1 MFLMQFVIL
10 NQNGSIIVSYPQL
23 SHMLKSQL
31 INISVS
37 AEHPPSDNSYAEQ
50 AAEQPRGEIVDFSH
64 GGENDL
70 RRARIPLGNGVA

>member
-1 MFLMQFVIL
+1 MQAL
-10 NQNGSIIVSYPQL
+10 SYPL
-23 SHMLKSQL
+23 HNSHMLKSRL

-37 AEHPPSDNSYAEQ
+37 ANIHPATVTPSKQPNSLVEKLW
-50 AAEQPRGEIVDFSH
+50 IFSH